1 MNRNVSQSRDVQ
13 ISVSLSKLIPS
24 KRNPRRV
31 KPQREVHRQ
40 MVASIRRM
48 DCLPRWWSG
57 RMTATPV
64 ISK

>member
-31 KPQREVHRQ
+31 KPQREAHWQ

-48 DCLPRWWSG
+48 DCWHRWWSG
-57 RMTATPV
+57 RTMATPV